1 MFPLSLIL
9 FYCIFANEINRK
21 LKMCFRLAILCIL
34 ATCYIGAKAQSVVVK
49 TNILY
54 DVLGVASLGV
64 EATVSKLS
72 L

>member
-1 MFPLSLIL
+1 
-9 FYCIFANEINRK
+9 
-21 LKMCFRLAILCIL
+21 MCFRLTILCIL
-34 ATCYIGAKAQSVVVK
+34 ATCYIGAKAQGVVVK